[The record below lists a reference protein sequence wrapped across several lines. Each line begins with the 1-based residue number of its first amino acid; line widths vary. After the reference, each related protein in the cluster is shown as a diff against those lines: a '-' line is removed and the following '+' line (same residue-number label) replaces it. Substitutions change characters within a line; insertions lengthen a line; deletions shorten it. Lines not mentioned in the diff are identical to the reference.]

1 MRNRFLFYI
10 CKKREKNKN
19 NNNNKLNFY
28 LIICINGAGQGK
40 T

>member
-10 CKKREKNKN
+10 CKKREKNK